1 MPDNPTAKARRASA
15 IDRMASLA
23 AVPETEPEP
32 AAPEPAAA
40 ASEPEPKRPARK
52 AAAVKAMP
60 AETKAG
66 PDYAARMS
74 HATTHEQLDT
84 LEDLSRSLRRE
95 RPDLGAVPVTAL
107 IRAAAQIC
115 LDDERLRA
123 RMVREARTTWAA
135 RKR

>member
-1 MPDNPTAKARRASA
+1 MPDPTAKARRASA

-23 AVPETEPEP
+23 AVPNAEAEPEP
-32 AAPEPAAA
+32 EAPAA
-40 ASEPEPKRPARK
+40 EPKPSRPARK
-52 AAAVKAMP
+52 AAPAKAML
-60 AETKAG
+60 AETRPG
-66 PDYAARMS
+66 PDYPARMS
-74 HATTHEQLDT
+74 HATTHEQLDA
-84 LEDLSRSLRRE
+84 LEDLSRSLRRD

-107 IRAAAQIC
+107 LRAAAAIC